1 MKISDVT
8 TEFARDYCG
17 VSDNSENTRIETCMA
32 AAEAVILGK
41 TGLTADEA
49 DTHEDLTIAYL
60 VLTNEFYTNRDYT
73 ADQAEEN
80 PCVKQ
85 ILALHSVNY
94 L

>member
-1 MKISDVT
+1 MKISDVP

-17 VSDNSENTRIETCMA
+17 VSESDENTRIGTCMA

-41 TGLTADEA
+41 TGLTAEEA
-49 DTHEDLTIAYL
+49 DVHEDLTIAYL

-73 ADQAEEN
+73 VDQAEEN